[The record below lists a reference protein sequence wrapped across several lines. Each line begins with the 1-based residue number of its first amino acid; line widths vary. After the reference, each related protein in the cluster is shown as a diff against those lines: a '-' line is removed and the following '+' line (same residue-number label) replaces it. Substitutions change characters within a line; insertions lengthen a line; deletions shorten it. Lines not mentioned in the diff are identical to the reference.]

1 MKPSIFSVFLITAK
15 LDFTSPWRDVIY
27 GWWRNVLM
35 EVLLP
40 ESVLPWP
47 MLIKLEI
54 PSLIQIYV
62 YQTTRG
68 KQKGEQLE
76 PDVMTRSDVNLKEL
90 LPVPAKPVL
99 WLTQLRL
106 NNIFRPANMES
117 FYLVW
122 FWLVVFV
129 FIATIKWK
137 SSSLAE
143 HSK

>member
-1 MKPSIFSVFLITAK
+1 
-15 LDFTSPWRDVIY
+15 
-27 GWWRNVLM
+27 
-35 EVLLP
+35 
-40 ESVLPWP
+40 

-99 WLTQLRL
+99 
-106 NNIFRPANMES
+106 
-117 FYLVW
+117 
-122 FWLVVFV
+122 
-129 FIATIKWK
+129 
-137 SSSLAE
+137 
-143 HSK
+143 